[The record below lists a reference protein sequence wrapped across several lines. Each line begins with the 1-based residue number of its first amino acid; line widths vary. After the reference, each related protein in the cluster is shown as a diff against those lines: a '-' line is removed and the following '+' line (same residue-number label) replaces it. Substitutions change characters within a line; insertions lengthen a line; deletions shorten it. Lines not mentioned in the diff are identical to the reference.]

1 MKILGI
7 ETALGETEV
16 ALLDK
21 EKASQPFVL
30 IDQNLYSES
39 VVSLTQD
46 LLTRSDL
53 SLQQLDGIAVSIGPG
68 SFTGLRIGVSVA
80 KGFALAAD
88 RPLVSISTLDALAAS
103 ACLSGQ
109 VRSGSE
115 FLTIIDA
122 KRGEFYFRAYRAE
135 DSRAAPT
142 TESHVVPIE
151 EIGQFPPLECRI
163 IVTKGKPKLEQ
174 QMNKHLRAKHFQ
186 AEVIEGG
193 SVITP
198 AGAVAILGLEKLGRG
213 EVADIVSLE
222 PSYLKDF
229 IVHLHQ

>member
-16 ALLDK
+16 ALLDQ
-21 EKASQPFVL
+21 EKAPQPFVL
-30 IDQNLYSES
+30 LDHNLYSES

-46 LLTRSDL
+46 LLTRSDV
-53 SLQQLDGIAVSIGPG
+53 SLRQLDGIAVSIGPG

-88 RPLVSISTLDALAAS
+88 LPLVSISTLDALAAS

-115 FLTIIDA
+115 FLTMIDA
-122 KRGEFYFRAYRAE
+122 KRGEFYLRAYRAE

-142 TESHVVPIE
+142 TESHVVPIQ
-151 EIGQFPPLECRI
+151 EIGQFLPLGCRT
-163 IVTKGKPKLEQ
+163 IVTKGKPKLQEQ
-174 QMNKHLRAKHFQ
+174 MRKHLGTKLFQ
-186 AEVIEGG
+186 VEVIEGG
-193 SVITP
+193 GLITP
-198 AGAVAILGLEKLGRG
+198 AGAVAILGLERLARG

-229 IVHLHQ
+229 IVQLPQ